1 MAFPWSAR
9 ELVGAARQRDNEGP
23 GVRETETLWIGE
35 GRSSASVVR
44 HRDAAEED
52 RKAWGETHW

>member
-23 GVRETETLWIGE
+23 GGTGNGDAVDRRGE
-35 GRSSASVVR
+35 IECQCSATS
-44 HRDAAEED
+44 
-52 RKAWGETHW
+52 